1 MWDYIYK
8 CNEIFNFRI
17 SCLPNILVSWF
28 RTWNSG
34 CLMDVRSRLYVR
46 FSFTLKLYDC
56 ILSFHGKHTK
66 WKCFTYGI
74 KMIII
79 DILLVSSII
88 IIFYNNF
95 DVGNLTE
102 QAHCRVE
109 RNVWLS
115 QSLKLSCYVFLWI
128 LYMYVLCVLDALAR
142 HIYHGNSWLQWTP
155 NTKNALSPHNIHLSS
170 SSSTESA
177 VISETSNG
185 LVTCQESY
193 QQAEHNC
200 IKPCC
205 MCRWKSLRFLLACF
219 HIEHILT
226 ELGPNW

>member
-8 CNEIFNFRI
+8 CNEIFIFGI

-66 WKCFTYGI
+66 WKCFAHGI

-102 QAHCRVE
+102 QAHCMGWTKCLALTISQAQLLRVFM
-109 RNVWLS
+109 NIV
-115 QSLKLSCYVFLWI
+115 YVCF
-128 LYMYVLCVLDALAR
+128 VRVGC
-142 HIYHGNSWLQWTP
+142 
-155 NTKNALSPHNIHLSS
+155 SS
-170 SSSTESA
+170 SA
-177 VISETSNG
+177 H
-185 LVTCQESY
+185 LPRQ
-193 QQAEHNC
+193 
-200 IKPCC
+200 
-205 MCRWKSLRFLLACF
+205 
-219 HIEHILT
+219 
-226 ELGPNW
+226 